1 MPTIKEIKVLK
12 RLRKCID
19 IIDKVSV
26 KLEWLLSNILC
37 IFIAMNFSTETFNIS
52 KATIH
57 ISKTI
62 EINVNTLLYVFFN
75 LTLVYIS
82 SILYKWIS
90 KLVEE
95 YSPKTPSEIISS
107 ILITLVTIDTQPI
120 NQDDLNFMIQT
131 IVHRIFLMI
140 ITSIVILIMLVNVTI
155 K

>member
-1 MPTIKEIKVLK
+1 
-12 RLRKCID
+12 
-19 IIDKVSV
+19 
-26 KLEWLLSNILC
+26 
-37 IFIAMNFSTETFNIS
+37 MNFSTETFNIS

-95 YSPKTPSEIISS
+95 YSPKTPSQIISS

-120 NQDDLNFMIQT
+120 NQDDLNFIIQT
-131 IVHRIFLMI
+131 IVDRIFLMI
-140 ITSIVILIMLVNVTI
+140 ITIVIILIMLVNVTI